1 MMLLQAILRL
11 PQDGIKE
18 PDLKQGLKELKFT
31 DECCS
36 EFLNIFSDYKMEL
49 FSNKYRLGDE
59 YFLKIENFNWRIDIT
74 ISSNYLAKSLDTVII
89 FHINFKNGESK
100 SFEVSIAKFHQLRF
114 YVSSM
119 LKEMEFIE
127 KKNVFKT

>member
-11 PQDGIKE
+11 PQEGFNE
-18 PDLKQGLKELKFT
+18 LHLKQGLKELKFT
-31 DECCS
+31 EECSNEFMHVFS
-36 EFLNIFSDYKMEL
+36 ENKSDL
-49 FSNKYRLGDE
+49 INNRYRFGDE
-59 YFLKIENFNWRIDIT
+59 YFLKIENFNWRVDIT

-89 FHINFKNGESK
+89 FNIKFKNGETK